1 MAESDKAFAAA
12 IRIWFLD
19 FNAGL
24 DNDTI
29 TFYYTSL

>member
-1 MAESDKAFAAA
+1 MADKAFAAA
-12 IRIWFLD
+12 IWKRFLD

-24 DNDTI
+24 DNYTI